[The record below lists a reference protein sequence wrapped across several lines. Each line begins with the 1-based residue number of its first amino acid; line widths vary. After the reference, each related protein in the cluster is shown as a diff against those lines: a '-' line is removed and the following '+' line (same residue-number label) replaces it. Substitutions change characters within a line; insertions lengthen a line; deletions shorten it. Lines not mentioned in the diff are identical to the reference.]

1 MFDETIRHLVQ
12 REANVLQADFL
23 TDNIERSGREPVVHR
38 THHACEHRPVTN
50 AGVEYAHRRRP
61 RMDIGEFEA
70 HPRSY
75 FPLLR
80 AGVHEEQI
88 LLPVV
93 EETEIALRIVADEPG
108 SDRRHG
114 CRFHDGQNSR
124 RRRLE
129 QKAAARRSAVR
140 IARHEGSDAIERV
153 GRDTSA
159 VAQTACE
166 LAVVDRTA
174 AEGRFGEPPRPAKL
188 ADLLENLFVH
198 GALPAGSQAA
208 VMATSEPT
216 PVPAV
221 NYKYAI
227 GKRGQ
232 GGWAAWPTY
241 KGLDIRAGNANDFW
255 VDAGDNKKME
265 YGPLSRSDRWAL
277 WAGARC
283 PLARGL
289 PAQMSKKTV
298 SFSPCT
304 RMSKR

>member
-1 MFDETIRHLVQ
+1 MLDETIRHLVQ
-12 REANVLQADFL
+12 REANVLQANFL
-23 TDNIERSGREPVVHR
+23 ADDIERSSREPVVHR
-38 THHACEHRPVTN
+38 THHACEHRAVTN
-50 AGVEYAHRRRP
+50 ASVEYAHRRRP

-93 EETEIALRIVADEPG
+93 EETEIALRIVAGESG

-129 QKAAARRSAVR
+129 QKATARRSAVR
-140 IARHEGSDAIERV
+140 IARHEGADAIERV

-159 VAQTACE
+159 VAQTTCE

-174 AEGRFGEPPRPAKL
+174 AEGRFGEPPRAAKL
-188 ADLLENLFVH
+188 ADLLEDLFVH
-198 GALPAGSQAA
+198 GALPAGSHW
-208 VMATSEPT
+208 SEPT

-221 NYKYAI
+221 NCKYVI
-227 GKRGQ
+227 GKGGQ
-232 GGWAAWPTY
+232 GRWA
-241 KGLDIRAGNANDFW
+241 G
-255 VDAGDNKKME
+255 
-265 YGPLSRSDRWAL
+265 GPLMILAILATLIWPRNGTTHWGHCLGGTVPTIAQVCGQSGYRLPPLCRASRRLRCRRKPSRSR
-277 WAGARC
+277 
-283 PLARGL
+283 
-289 PAQMSKKTV
+289 PA
-298 SFSPCT
+298 P
-304 RMSKR
+304 